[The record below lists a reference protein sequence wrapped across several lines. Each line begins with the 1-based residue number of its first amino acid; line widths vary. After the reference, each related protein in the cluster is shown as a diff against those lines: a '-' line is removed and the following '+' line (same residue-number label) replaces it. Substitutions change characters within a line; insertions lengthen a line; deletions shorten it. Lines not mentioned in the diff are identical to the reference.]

1 MPIKWL
7 NPRRLLVLVI
17 LVLVLLGIVILE
29 SSLCELLANIF
40 GPWLSLNEASERFA
54 VGEW

>member
-1 MPIKWL
+1 M
-7 NPRRLLVLVI
+7 I
-17 LVLVLLGIVILE
+17 LIIVLLGILMLE
-29 SSLCELLANIF
+29 FCELLANIF

>member
-7 NPRRLLVLVI
+7 SPRRLLVLVI